1 MITDLNKIIA
11 EWSFRTKSGILDAK
25 SMPHQIILE
34 ELLKEYGW
42 PLEARAELVNNL
54 MEAPKKDKEPP
65 LSDESQEERKRL
77 GLVWK
82 GQGYGKE
89 NEKGITHKN
98 VGGQL
103 TKVEPKK
110 TGAGSINKAKGQ
122 NIYTGNPKDAERNSG
137 GNNNTNVVKKTNV
150 KKQTQTVTPPSSLTD
165 KFTTTGAQT
174 TSKEATI
181 KNIEIQI
188 KNINDGLDTFIED
201 PELSDYHKDYAKVK
215 EYINRLSSGQKLNKK
230 EKDFLSK
237 YVRLVE
243 PPEGTPRQ
251 SKIYVARVPGRFT
264 RQGKGKSEPFYVRK
278 KGHQSDN
285 TGRWNEFLLNQG
297 LMEIPTS
304 TYGRKTTTANSTFR
318 NEDGKVKLI
327 GKSDSKDAPKSA
339 DGKITGTL
347 PKKPVQSV
355 IRKGGKVVGVKVGN
369 QNVMVVDTSKLK
381 GNRKKRAEISNRNII
396 MISKSMDN
404 GTMDFIDMDDGVV
417 PDSADNRVIVIQG
430 AINGMTKKIRELNTK
445 YGNIGNL
452 RPGKNGN
459 LSPGG
464 KIIKDL
470 EDFAK
475 RNPNDSPEKWLKDF
489 KSIMSRFANHNLKAS
504 GTKQTDAPSLSESW
518 ANYAEIYDCIIDM
531 QGNGKGT
538 ESGSC
543 ALLPESTTLETVDVI
558 SLTNRG
564 EGEQKYV
571 TLDGRSV
578 KKGTGGAS
586 ALTAKCEKTEFIAV
600 GNLEPKKVKEKI
612 VKISKMHDSIYSKSL
627 DQNTSVH
634 NKLYKDNKKAIDD
647 EAKSVGISQN
657 YIDELDESV
666 KGPEKENRDKYGYQA
681 DGGEIYQKVM
691 SALYGGDYPPKLGG
705 IFKKRKN
712 EKLDTDP
719 EALKKLELRLKSYF
733 RYGQLSHKAYN
744 QNVDTQD
751 FHNDS
756 VQSQGKGYA
765 KSGEIDIDAS
775 DGIDII
781 AYPQFE
787 GNVGW
792 TSDGRSSNP
801 GAGRFK
807 NKPKIK

>member
-25 SMPHQIILE
+25 SMSHQIILE

-42 PLEARAELVNNL
+42 PLEARSELVNNL
-54 MEAPKKDKEPP
+54 MEAKPDLEREKLMKQKIKYKAKDKEG
-65 LSDESQEERKRL
+65 K
-77 GLVWK
+77 LVD
-82 GQGYGKE
+82 KE
-89 NEKGITHKN
+89 IT
-98 VGGQL
+98 VGGALKQGEEHPAYEKAKQL
-103 TKVEPKK
+103 TSDDDNTK
-110 TGAGSINKAKGQ
+110 TKGQ
-122 NIYTGNPKDAERNSG
+122 NIFTGDPNDAERDLG
-137 GNNNTNVVKKTNV
+137 GDNNTNVVTKTNV

-165 KFTTTGAQT
+165 KFTAGRKT

-188 KNINDGLDTFIED
+188 KNINDGLDTFAKD
-201 PELSDYHKDYAKVK
+201 SELSDYHKDYAKVK
-215 EYINRLSSGQKLNKK
+215 KYINRLSSGQKLNKK

-264 RQGKGKSEPFYVRK
+264 RQGKKSSEPFFVSK

-285 TGRWNEFLLNQG
+285 TGKWNEFLLKQG

-396 MISKSMDN
+396 MISKSIDN

-445 YGNIGNL
+445 YGNIGKL
-452 RPGKNGN
+452 RPDKDGN

-489 KSIMSRFANHNLKAS
+489 KSIMSRFANHNLKDS

-600 GNLEPKKVKEKI
+600 GSLEPKKVKEKI

-634 NKLYKDNKKAIDD
+634 NKLYEDNKKAIDD

-681 DGGEIYQKVM
+681 GGGEIYQKVM
-691 SALYGGDYPPKLGG
+691 SALYGGDYIKKGTLGG

-719 EALKKLELRLKSYF
+719 ETLKKLELRLISYF